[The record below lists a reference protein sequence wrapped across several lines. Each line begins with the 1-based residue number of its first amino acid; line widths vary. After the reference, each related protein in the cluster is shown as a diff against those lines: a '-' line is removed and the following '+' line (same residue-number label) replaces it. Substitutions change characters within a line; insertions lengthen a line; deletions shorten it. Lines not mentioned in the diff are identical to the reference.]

1 MGIAEETL
9 NLIIKGAKPV
19 LKAAK
24 GAAKVAKTA
33 PPPLP
38 PRQVSPMMGHNRGPS
53 LNGLLDTIDL
63 PPGSKPE
70 FLGAAPDR
78 STGSYARYVP
88 ARGVSERMQRLGPQ
102 ATDPNSPIG
111 TIFDRYIDK
120 GKTLGGEDWY
130 NTEELRGWFIESL
143 GEARGNAEWM
153 DYMQKIGA
161 TSTGSKVPE
170 NMRIASF
177 YRALGPDAARVGQL
191 VKDEGLTPVAAAQ
204 KLGINVPNTPD
215 DYAYGHLKQR
225 GHGGNIANQA
235 AGEWDT
241 TIPPDLK
248 GSALSE
254 WLKANP
260 KVKGFFNSL
269 VGNKDNIAADMHF
282 MRMLAMA
289 EGGTD
294 FLNKQAKLNRAQLDE
309 LRTTYGAAIDP
320 YIKTRTVNGKPLSEV
335 NLAQAAKDGL
345 IKDSSMFKS
354 TPSAWADTPEAN
366 EYGAYEDMARA
377 VAQRYGMTPA
387 QFQAS
392 LWMGAG
398 DITNLADSSQG
409 TFMDLFRR
417 TLDKRAGQRGLT
429 RREMFDDFVYNR
441 APLSVAAGGGLMA
454 LSPEEA
460 QAAEAQAAQA
470 TQPRRAGPR

>member
-1 MGIAEETL
+1 MAIADDIL
-9 NLIIKGAKPV
+9 GMIISGAKPV
-19 LKAAK
+19 ARAAR
-24 GAAKVAKTA
+24 AVRSTRTTA
-33 PPPLP
+33 PAPLP
-38 PRQVSPMMGHNRGPS
+38 PREVNPMIGNNGGPS
-53 LNGLLDTIDL
+53 INGLLDSIDL
-63 PPGSKPE
+63 PAGSRPE
-70 FLGAAPDR
+70 YRGAAPDR
-78 STGSYARYVP
+78 STGTFERYVP
-88 ARGVSERMQRLGPQ
+88 ARGVSERMQRLGPL

-111 TIFDRYIDK
+111 TIFDRYINK
-120 GKTLGGEDWY
+120 GKTLSGEDWY
-130 NTEELRGWFIESL
+130 NTEELRDWFVESL
-143 GEARGNAEWM
+143 GETRGNAEWM
-153 DYMQKIGA
+153 DYMMKIGA

-204 KLGINVPNTPD
+204 KLGINVPNTPE

-235 AGEWDT
+235 AGEWAT
-241 TIPPDLK
+241 TVPPDLK

-294 FLNKQAKLNRAQLDE
+294 FLNKQAKLNRTQLDE
-309 LRTTYGAAIDP
+309 LRAMYGDAINP
-320 YIKTRTVNGKPLSEV
+320 YIKTRNVNGKPISEV

-345 IKDSSMFKS
+345 IKDTSMFKS

-366 EYGAYEDMARA
+366 EYGAYEDMARS
-377 VAQRYGMTPA
+377 VAKRYGMTPA

-398 DITNLADSSQG
+398 DITNLADASQG

-429 RREMFDDFVYNR
+429 RREMFDDFAINR
-441 APLSVAAGGGLMA
+441 APLSVAGAAGGGGLLAM
-454 LSPEEA
+454 SPEEA
-460 QAAEAQAAQA
+460 AAAEIEQYLG
-470 TQPRRAGPR
+470 RKK

>member
-1 MGIAEETL
+1 MAITDD
-9 NLIIKGAKPV
+9 IINMIVKGAKPV
-19 LKAAK
+19 SKAAK
-24 GAAKVAKTA
+24 KAAPKVRA
-33 PPPLP
+33 PLP
-38 PRQVSPMMGHNRGPS
+38 PRAVNPMMGRNGGPVS
-53 LNGLLDTIDL
+53 LLDSVDQ
-63 PPGSKPE
+63 PAGSRPE
-70 FLGAAPDR
+70 YSGAAPDR
-78 STGSYARYVP
+78 STGTYARYSP
-88 ARGVSERMQRLGPQ
+88 ARGVSERMLRLGPQ

-111 TIFDRYIDK
+111 TIFDKYIDK

-130 NTEELRGWFIESL
+130 NTEELRNWFMESL
-143 GEARGNAEWM
+143 GAERGNAEWM

-191 VKDEGLTPVAAAQ
+191 VKDEGLTPVAAAR
-204 KLGINVPNTPD
+204 KLGITVPNTPD
-215 DYAYGHLKQR
+215 NYEYGHIKQR

-235 AGEWDT
+235 AGEWET
-241 TIPPDLK
+241 TVPPALK
-248 GSALSE
+248 GAALSK
-254 WLKANP
+254 WLQANP
-260 KVKGFFNSL
+260 KVKGFYNSL
-269 VGNKDNIAADMHF
+269 VGNKKNIAADMHF

-309 LRTTYGAAIDP
+309 LRTTYGDAIDP
-320 YIKTRTVNGKPLSEV
+320 YIKTRMVNGKPLNEV
-335 NLAQAAKDGL
+335 NLAQAVKEGV

-366 EYGAYEDMARA
+366 EYGAYEDMART

-417 TLDKRAGQRGLT
+417 TLDKRAGERGMS
-429 RREMFDDFVYNR
+429 RRDMFDDFAQNR
-441 APLSVAAGGGLMA
+441 APLSVAGAGVGTGLLAM
-454 LSPEEA
+454 SPDEA
-460 QAAEAQAAQA
+460 QAQQI
-470 TQPRRAGPR
+470 QPYMGARGR